1 MGEGS
6 DGVSATRE
14 CLKQDGVGQ
23 KKVDWFSVG
32 AFVFLS
38 KSFLD
43 PEAFF
48 MALFYLHSLTHHR
61 IISYFL
67 FICF

>member
-48 MALFYLHSLTHHR
+48 MALFYPSLSHSP
-61 IISYFL
+61 SYNLIFSAY
-67 FICF
+67 